1 MKTPREILLQRHR
14 AAEAR
19 LDEIRCAAIANRPM
33 KFTAPAPGL
42 ALAVVGKLWREL
54 IWPCR
59 RTWAGLAAVWLVL
72 LTLQIASRDATEITS
87 RKTPP
92 PTGEMLRVLRQQ
104 QLLFAELVER
114 AEPPAA
120 EPPAAERPKAV
131 PPRPRSQRCD
141 GIWMA

>member
-14 AAEAR
+14 AAEPR
-19 LDEIRCAAIANRPM
+19 LDEIRRATVAKLPM
-33 KFTAPAPGL
+33 RSTALVPGL
-42 ALAVVGKLWREL
+42 ASAVLRKLWREL

-59 RTWAGLAAVWLVL
+59 RTWAGLAAVWLGLV
-72 LTLQIASRDATEITS
+72 TLQIGSRDAVEVAS

-92 PTGEMLRVLRQQ
+92 PSADMLRVLREQ

-120 EPPAAERPKAV
+120 ERPKTV
-131 PPRPRSQRCD
+131 PPRPRSQRHAE
-141 GIWMA
+141 IWVA